1 MLWIFALAGGPKMT
15 NLDLFLFSAAYFPSY
30 WHKPFKRS
38 IISPTETL
46 SAHIISFL
54 CPNCNVTRMFLDI
67 FPDTGLGD
75 GPKNSRIKVKKL
87 FEFFQNY
94 FHDNFYTFELGIITN
109 DCISMEKKSG
119 SERFE
124 SISLQNQ
131 AFTDYCNHNL
141 TWIRILIF
149 ISRTLTSRLCR
160 G

>member
-1 MLWIFALAGGPKMT
+1 
-15 NLDLFLFSAAYFPSY
+15 
-30 WHKPFKRS
+30 
-38 IISPTETL
+38 
-46 SAHIISFL
+46 
-54 CPNCNVTRMFLDI
+54 MFLDF

-75 GPKNSRIKVKKL
+75 GLKNSRIRVKKL
-87 FEFFQNY
+87 FEFFPKLFSWLFN
-94 FHDNFYTFELGIITN
+94 TFKSRIVTD

-119 SERFE
+119 SEHFE

-160 G
+160 GWADWAGFNPSGHSVSCLNRNSRSPKIILKQNCSTQK